1 MPFIGNKL
9 SVNENLHAK
18 LTQRKDC
25 LMTDKKLTEML
36 EESWYFSVIE
46 NIVKLFE
53 AYGRD
58 NVLTDVANRLIE
70 IESQGKQ

>member
-25 LMTDKKLTEML
+25 LMTDEELTQML

-46 NIVKLFE
+46 DIVKLFE
-53 AYGRD
+53 AYGKD

-70 IESQGKQ
+70 IENQGKQ

>member
-1 MPFIGNKL
+1 MP
-9 SVNENLHAK
+9 K

-25 LMTDKKLTEML
+25 LMTDEELTQML

-46 NIVKLFE
+46 DIVKLFSI
-53 AYGRD
+53 YGKD

-70 IESQGKQ
+70 IENQGKQ

>member
-18 LTQRKDC
+18 FKEKS
-25 LMTDKKLTEML
+25 MTDDELTEML

-46 NIVKLFE
+46 DIVKLFE
-53 AYGRD
+53 AYGKD

-70 IESQGKQ
+70 IENQGK

>member
-1 MPFIGNKL
+1 MP
-9 SVNENLHAK
+9 K

-25 LMTDKKLTEML
+25 LMTDEELTQML

-46 NIVKLFE
+46 DIVKLFE
-53 AYGRD
+53 AYGKE

-70 IESQGKQ
+70 IENQGKQ

>member
-1 MPFIGNKL
+1 MP
-9 SVNENLHAK
+9 K

-25 LMTDKKLTEML
+25 LMTDEELTEML

-46 NIVKLFE
+46 DIVKLFE
-53 AYGRD
+53 AYGKD

-70 IESQGKQ
+70 IENQGKQ

>member
-1 MPFIGNKL
+1 MP
-9 SVNENLHAK
+9 K

-25 LMTDKKLTEML
+25 LMTDEELTQML

-46 NIVKLFE
+46 DIVKLFE
-53 AYGRD
+53 AYGKD

-70 IESQGKQ
+70 IENQGKQ

>member
-1 MPFIGNKL
+1 MP
-9 SVNENLHAK
+9 K

-25 LMTDKKLTEML
+25 LMTDEELTQML

-46 NIVKLFE
+46 DIVKLFE

-70 IESQGKQ
+70 IENQGKQ

>member
-1 MPFIGNKL
+1 MP
-9 SVNENLHAK
+9 K

-25 LMTDKKLTEML
+25 LMTDEELTEML

-46 NIVKLFE
+46 DIVKLFE

-70 IESQGKQ
+70 IENQGKQ

>member
-1 MPFIGNKL
+1 MTD
-9 SVNENLHAK
+9 EE
-18 LTQRKDC
+18 LTQ
-25 LMTDKKLTEML
+25 ML

-46 NIVKLFE
+46 DIVKLFE
-53 AYGRD
+53 AYGKE